1 MKMNEPLYAI
11 VQRFQSDLAAL
22 QDLDLPAEVVA
33 DTLEGM
39 QGEVEDKVR
48 AVVGYAIELQAY
60 AEVRAAEAK
69 RMAEGA
75 KRMAERA
82 DALKLY
88 AQIALMQSGI
98 KLPLVAPEFTL
109 SLAKNPRAVEVSS
122 VDALPDSMVRT
133 SISIS
138 FDGRHKEWSDMVVGT
153 MPAGADFSAEVKPAK
168 KAIGDALKAE
178 MPVEG
183 AQLAPVTYRLSVK

>member
-11 VQRFQSDLAAL
+11 VQRFQADLAAL

-39 QGEVEDKVR
+39 QGEVEEKVR
-48 AVVGYAIELQAY
+48 AVVGYAIELQA
-60 AEVRAAEAK
+60 AADIRAAEAK

-88 AQIALMQSGI
+88 AQIALRQANI
-98 KLPLVAPEFTL
+98 KLPLVAPEFTINV
-109 SLAKNPRAVEVSS
+109 AKNPPSVEITNPE
-122 VDALPDSMVRT
+122 ALPDSLVRT

-138 FDGRHKEWSDMVVGT
+138 FDGRHQVWTDSVIGT
-153 MPAGADFSAEVKPAK
+153 LPAGADFSVEVKPAK
-168 KAIGDALKAE
+168 KAIGDALKADVA
-178 MPVEG
+178 VEG
-183 AQLAPVTYRLSVK
+183 AQLAPVTYRLTVK